1 MVSFIEEPVQ
11 IGAGEGLSAIMA
23 RPEALDSSRPVFI
36 LLNAGLLHRV
46 GPFRL
51 YVQLSRRLA
60 QQGFAALRLDLSGL
74 GYSPARS
81 GARGV
86 NSALEDAD
94 TVFSWLQSSYSLTRP
109 VLLGS
114 CSGAEIA
121 HRIAVADER
130 VQGCG
135 FLDGYAYHNSLS
147 TLHYY
152 STRLHRPDMWRKWF
166 QSRFGKPEDHP
177 EEDEVFWQSENP
189 SLGQFRSDLG
199 ELIARD
205 LPLLYVYSGSVRE
218 YSYKDQFFDVCPEA
232 RNGRVEVKYFPQA
245 DHTYSWERDRG
256 RLLDTLCDWACEVF
270 PND

>member
-1 MVSFIEEPVQ
+1 VEEPVQ
-11 IGAGEGLSAIMA
+11 IGPGEGLSAVLA
-23 RPEALDSSRPVFI
+23 RPERLDASRPVFI

-51 YVQLSRRLA
+51 HVQLSRRLA

-74 GYSPARS
+74 GYTPARQKV
-81 GARGV
+81 RGV
-86 NSALEDAD
+86 ASALEDAD
-94 TVFSWLQSSYSLTRP
+94 VVFSWLESSFSATQP

-114 CSGAEIA
+114 CSGADIA

-130 VQGCG
+130 VQGCA

-152 STRLHRPDMWRKWF
+152 STRLHRPDLWRKWF
-166 QSRFGKPEDHP
+166 QSQLGKPEADV
-177 EEDEVFWQSENP
+177 EEDEVFWQSETP
-189 SLGQFRSDLG
+189 SLNQFRSELAG
-199 ELIARD
+199 LIARE

-218 YSYKDQFFDVCPEA
+218 YRYETQFFDVCPEA
-232 RNGRVEVKYFPQA
+232 RNGRVGVKYLPQA

-256 RLLDTLCDWACEVF
+256 RLLDTLCDWAREAF
-270 PND
+270 PHD

>member
-1 MVSFIEEPVQ
+1 MVNLVEEPVQ
-11 IGAGEGLSAIMA
+11 IGPGEGLSAVLA
-23 RPEALDSSRPVFI
+23 RPETLDASRPVFI

-60 QQGFAALRLDLSGL
+60 QRGFAALRLDLSGL
-74 GYSPARS
+74 GYTPARP
-81 GARGV
+81 GV
-86 NSALEDAD
+86 QGVASALEDLD
-94 TVFSWLQSSYSLTRP
+94 VVISWLQSSFSLNRP

-114 CSGAEIA
+114 CSGADLA

-152 STRLHRPDMWRKWF
+152 STRLHRPDLWRKWF
-166 QSRFGKPEDHP
+166 RSRLGNPEEDT
-177 EEDEVFWQSENP
+177 EEDEVFWQSETP
-189 SLGQFRSDLG
+189 SLEQFRADLAG
-199 ELIARD
+199 LIARD

-218 YSYKDQFFDVCPEA
+218 YRYESQFFDVCPEA
-232 RNGRVEVKYFPQA
+232 RDAPVTVRYYPRA
-245 DHTYSWERDRG
+245 DHTYWRERNRR
-256 RLLDTLCDWACEVF
+256 RLLDALCDWASNAF
-270 PND
+270 PA